1 MELIGSNHK
10 KTLLVGAT
18 TNPDRYAFFAAQLF
32 DKKGVDFIPI
42 GVKKGE
48 VFGKEILELQT
59 TPKLEAIDTITLY
72 LRPSNQTQW
81 IDYFLSLKPKRIIF
95 NPGTENPDFFKRAQ
109 DAGIEVLSACT
120 LVMLQTNQ
128 YL

>member
-1 MELIGSNHK
+1 MEVTGSNPK

-42 GVKKGE
+42 GIKKG
-48 VFGKEILELQT
+48 VIFGKEILELQAK
-59 TPKLEAIDTITLY
+59 PKLDAIDTITLY
-72 LRPSNQTQW
+72 LSPSNQREW
-81 IDYFLSLKPKRIIF
+81 IDYFLSLHPRRIIF
-95 NPGTENPDFFKRAQ
+95 NPGTENAEFFKKAQ
-109 DAGIEVLSACT
+109 DVGIEVLPACT